1 MAINPTIKDLF
12 NDPDSF
18 KFNSKDQKYSKDIR
32 GGGYSGQPFIKRS
45 IPETTNQLNSLSTE
59 ALSLDY
65 PIRGGSYEELAAR
78 EDFARIDRFLL
89 SYPKV
94 KHF

>member
-1 MAINPTIKDLF
+1 MSIRQLYN
-12 NDPDSF
+12 NPDSF
-18 KFNSKDQKYSKDIR
+18 KYNSKDQKYSKDIR

-45 IPETTNQLNSLSTE
+45 APDTLDQLNSLSTE

-78 EDFARIDRFLL
+78 
-89 SYPKV
+89 
-94 KHF
+94 